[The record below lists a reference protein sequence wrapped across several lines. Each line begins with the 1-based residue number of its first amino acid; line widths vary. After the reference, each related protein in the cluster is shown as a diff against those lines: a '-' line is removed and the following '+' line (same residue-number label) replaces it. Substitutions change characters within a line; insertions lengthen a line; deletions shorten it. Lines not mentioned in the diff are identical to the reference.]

1 MRATPH
7 NEVYKILGLG
17 YSEPNLKKMKIALPL
32 FCFFFLS
39 AVLFGQMFSR
49 GRIEPDEDS
58 RVNRALALR
67 EERNRDVATDF
78 SRTENDDF
86 PTAKRGTFIGIS
98 EDRPPAIARP
108 VDSKQ
113 IFAFQEQAEST
124 ATFAID
130 IAEII
135 TYLRDHNLLDNRDNY
150 NESINNFFDQKFKTL
165 EVLDE
170 DQKAD
175 LKREQAG
182 IMADDLA
189 RKGESV
195 FSSNS
200 LVRRNTL
207 TISLM
212 KRSWDNT
219 ATRIK
224 SRSEALLGALQA
236 VAHSELLNV
245 RRTPTATAQG
255 DGFSISRMKAVRE
268 NEHASTEESILSQTI
283 ITAAKSGLEKN
294 RLAFEQLASNGSFQE
309 EARDWHEV
317 MRKRDAEFLLEES
330 ISNQAAE
337 AKAKENKEFLHQKI
351 KELEEIQE
359 GGRSEF
365 LEDDSIMERLNEMI
379 EVLQKRSDAYQ
390 QLEEIYKGMSSEERI
405 SLLQL
410 LKPEQASSSI
420 SDQRIILGTHGRV
433 RIEEAPANLEDVDNQ
448 DARTGIMLASLEI
461 LERFG
466 PYALHRFNN
475 FFHTEM
481 VDHAPLAVEK
491 LKEFVTIEEGKERE
505 RTAGF
510 KSLFLSKDSQGI
522 KVLNKIYQESQSL
535 GYKGSEQE
543 KTDQDALICLDGSQV
558 NFNPFAARFSKK
570 YLVEEAKMP
579 HGAVL
584 AIEEALRNG
593 EIEFAKSMTALKRH
607 DVANYFFTHFNDAK
621 KRLTVSEL
629 VSFFKLESEKQERWP
644 DRLYYGC
651 FSKLYDKLP
660 EQYQINRQGWSIFQ
674 AIVSAVKGQPVVT
687 QLGKEV
693 GLPLWNTDISTAISV
708 VMTWGTTW
716 LGDETRPSRKPPVIN
731 EENIEEGSSRRNYDL
746 REAADEFSDNMVLME
761 LHHLM
766 NRGDVKPA
774 FEKRKKFVTDW
785 LARRPDIGELN
796 ISAEEKEI
804 DAAFPKLGED
814 IEDSITAAHQK
825 IESQGKEI
833 SHSHYFSQEE
843 ATALQASF
851 KEREAEFLSLEARL
865 PQGLQGMEEIWH
877 SLKTSSDF
885 FSEQAAEI
893 KAKAEGGEKAQKNE
907 VDLQDLTQRLT
918 QIQDAYEQLA
928 DAYLLK
934 YKLQKREQDK
944 LENQKQQIVIQRPPF
959 FKEMDEL
966 LQADPSNTVDPNSP
980 VNVSIRHATTA
991 EAQEKTLALI
1001 QVFIENGYG
1010 LDAVRRFNESF
1021 PLRAAERFIKVQE
1034 LRDFIAQEKESLQQ
1048 KGINTRSIYLPSH
1061 YSETDLYHAP
1071 DTENDK
1077 VIRSSGR
1084 QSFYNSFLSKELPED
1099 YLIDERSTAEEGVK
1113 HALELLVRMDF
1124 FKKVNPVN
1132 QQEILWSYEKQF
1144 QSKAKKPLTVAAFKN
1159 FIEKE
1164 KNKSQQWSSRLYYA
1178 VRNPSVIRVLCSTVM
1193 SALSGYRY
1201 QPGFEALQ
1209 WEDKFEVTYATDIGY
1224 ERYGNYREQ
1233 ESYEKHIVEM
1243 IKQMTAAREESLP
1256 TDDAYFQL
1264 QQIESDLKNA
1274 SGKNYIAWRAAVD
1287 EYAEKADKIRQL
1299 KEAINSSSVE
1309 KAFDQLEQAQQ
1320 SITQLSDDFKESPI
1334 FSKKD
1339 LARIQKSVANFKE
1352 KFLLQQARSA
1362 YDEGEVE
1369 MTQFMAANNARLFQ
1383 QQAPEIEVKIAAA
1396 TGEIGL
1402 LEKKSDAILLAAG
1415 LRQLHE
1421 GYGQLANAYAS
1432 VLLPDPFK
1440 KKEKGAEDLA
1450 QQSFHL
1456 NPNEREFLNEGKD
1469 DDVISS
1475 TRDAKIMLKDK
1486 PEGVLSEKEKQAYRR
1501 GINLVELSLQH
1512 CYDDEVIRQFQK
1524 RFQIKRMQ
1532 GNPLQLGELRKF
1544 LESLEK
1550 QGIKKFFYLAP
1561 AHSLEQLLNTSYKN
1575 VGGVIKARRL
1585 NSVDPI
1591 DEIQGGRTKTLSELE
1606 KINWYQGLTGLEKN
1620 RVLETFKERY
1630 IKPQVVLIPWKKW
1643 IGLRDPEHLEPLT
1656 VDAFRTFVDEQKQIS
1671 ANWSIYYKILDT
1683 PAAAVAIWNVV
1694 TGGLVL
1700 ARINNDIVRCHS
1712 TIPLTTHFF
1721 GITLPQHALYVPC
1734 LALLPT
1740 PFHLLPSFF
1749 IAYASNYGGEQFNKE
1764 RQLPLTGVSQQ
1775 ANLYRLKQAQL
1786 RERYESVSLN
1796 IK

>member
-1 MRATPH
+1 M
-7 NEVYKILGLG
+7 
-17 YSEPNLKKMKIALPL
+17 
-32 FCFFFLS
+32 
-39 AVLFGQMFSR
+39 FGQMFSR
-49 GRIEPDEDS
+49 GRIESDEDS
-58 RVNRALALR
+58 RVNRASALR
-67 EERNRDVATDF
+67 EERNRDATAD
-78 SRTENDDF
+78 SSTTETDDF
-86 PTAKRGTFIGIS
+86 GPLQREPFVGIS
-98 EDRPPAIARP
+98 EYQPLAIARP

-113 IFAFQEQAEST
+113 TFAFQEQAESKQQDQKT
-124 ATFAID
+124 AAVAINL
-130 IAEII
+130 AELIR
-135 TYLRDHNLLDNRDNY
+135 YLREKGLLDNPEKYD
-150 NESINNFFDQKFKTL
+150 ESINSFFNQKVEAL
-165 EVLDE
+165 ELFDE
-170 DQKAD
+170 DQKAN
-175 LKREQAG
+175 LKTQQAA
-182 IMADDLA
+182 IMANDLES
-189 RKGESV
+189 RGEDVLFAS
-195 FSSNS
+195 S
-200 LVRRNTL
+200 LVRLNTL
-207 TISLM
+207 SLLE
-212 KRSWDNT
+212 RGLDNT
-219 ATRIK
+219 AARIK
-224 SRSEALLGALQA
+224 SHSEKHAALLKALQE
-236 VAHSELLNV
+236 VARSASSSL
-245 RRTPTATAQG
+245 RRTPTATAQE
-255 DGFSISRMKAVRE
+255 DKFPISRMEAVRE
-268 NEHASTEESILSQTI
+268 NEHASTQESILSQTI

-294 RLAFEQLASNGSFQE
+294 RLACEELASNGSFQE
-309 EARDWHEV
+309 EARDLLNVIQKKH
-317 MRKRDAEFLLEES
+317 AEFLLEES

-337 AKAKENKEFLHQKI
+337 AKAKENKEFFDQKI
-351 KELEEIQE
+351 KELEEIQA
-359 GGRSEF
+359 GGRSEV
-365 LEDDSIMERLNEMI
+365 LENDSIMERLNEMI

-433 RIEEAPANLEDVDNQ
+433 RIEEAPANLEDMDGQ

-461 LERFG
+461 SERFG

-481 VDHAPLAVEK
+481 VDHAPIAVEK
-491 LKEFVTIEEGKERE
+491 LKKIVTSEEKRE
-505 RTAGF
+505 LTRTSDF
-510 KSLFLSKDSQGI
+510 KSLFLTKDLNGI
-522 KVLNKIYQESQSL
+522 EVLNRIHQQSL
-535 GYKGSEQE
+535 DLSYKDSEQE

-570 YLVEEAKMP
+570 YLVEESKMT

-629 VSFFKLESEKQERWP
+629 VSFFKLESEKQERWS
-644 DRLYYGC
+644 DRLYYGS

-674 AIVSAVKGQPVVT
+674 AIVSALKGQPVVT
-687 QLGKEV
+687 QLGNEV
-693 GLPLWNTDISTAISV
+693 GLPLWNTDISTAISLG
-708 VMTWGTTW
+708 MTWGTTW
-716 LGDETRPSRKPPVIN
+716 LGDETRPSRKPPVVN
-731 EENIEEGSSRRNYDL
+731 KENIEEGSSRRNYDL
-746 REAADEFSDNMVLME
+746 REAADEFSDNSVLMG
-761 LHHLM
+761 LHHLV
-766 NRGDVKPA
+766 NGSDVKTA

-785 LARRPDIGELN
+785 LERRPDIEELN

-814 IEDSITAAHQK
+814 IENSITAAHQK

-833 SHSHYFSQEE
+833 SPSHYFSREE
-843 ATALQASF
+843 AAALQASF
-851 KEREAEFLSLEARL
+851 KERQAEFLSVEARL

-893 KAKAEGGEKAQKNE
+893 KAKAEGGAKAQKNM
-907 VDLQDLTQRLT
+907 DKLDALAKHLTL
-918 QIQDAYEQLA
+918 IQNAYDQLA

-934 YKLQKREQDK
+934 YQLQKRMQEN
-944 LENQKQQIVIQRPPF
+944 LENKKEKIVVQRPLF
-959 FKEMDEL
+959 FEEIEKL
-966 LQADPSNTVDPNSP
+966 LQAAPSSEVDPGDS
-980 VNVSIRHATTA
+980 VNLSIRHTTTTA

-1021 PLRAAERFIKVQE
+1021 SLRAAERFITVQE
-1034 LRDFIAQEKESLQQ
+1034 RSDFIAKEKE
-1048 KGINTRSIYLPSH
+1048 INATSIYLPLH
-1061 YSETDLYHAP
+1061 YSEYDLYHAP

-1099 YLIDERSTAEEGVK
+1099 YLVDEQRTAEEGVK

-1144 QSKAKKPLTVAAFKN
+1144 QGEGKKPLTVGAFKK
-1159 FIEKE
+1159 FVEEE
-1164 KNKSQQWSSRLYYA
+1164 KNKSQQWNSRLYYA
-1178 VRNPSVIRVLCSTVM
+1178 VRNPSVIRVLCSTLM

-1209 WEDKFEVTYATDIGY
+1209 WEDKFGVTYATDIGY

-1233 ESYEKHIVEM
+1233 ESYERHIVEM

-1287 EYAEKADKIRQL
+1287 KYAEKAEKIKNL
-1299 KEAINSSSVE
+1299 KTAINSSSLE
-1309 KAFDQLEQAQQ
+1309 NAFNQLEQAQQ
-1320 SITQLSDDFKESPI
+1320 SITQLSNKFEESPI

-1369 MTQFMAANNARLFQ
+1369 MTQFMAANNAMLFK
-1383 QQAPEIEVKIAAA
+1383 QQASQIEAKVAAA
-1396 TGEIGL
+1396 AGEMRL
-1402 LEKKSDAILLAAG
+1402 LERENNTILLANCAALNQLTAG
-1415 LRQLHE
+1415 LRELKE
-1421 GYGQLANAYAS
+1421 GYDELANAYAS
-1432 VLLPDPFK
+1432 VLLP
-1440 KKEKGAEDLA
+1440 G
-1450 QQSFHL
+1450 QSKDKDHTQHSFLL
-1456 NPNEREFLNEGKD
+1456 NLNERKLLDDVKD

-1475 TRDAKIMLKDK
+1475 TWDAKLVMKAK
-1486 PEGVLSEKEKQAYRR
+1486 PEGVLSEKEKEVYQSA
-1501 GINLVELSLQH
+1501 INLVKLSLQH
-1512 CYDDEVIRQFQK
+1512 CYNDEVIQQFER
-1524 RFQIKRMQ
+1524 RFQMKRQQ
-1532 GNPLQLGELRKF
+1532 GNPLQRKELLDF
-1544 LESLEK
+1544 LEPLKESRIEES
-1550 QGIKKFFYLAP
+1550 FYLAP
-1561 AHSLEQLLNTSYKN
+1561 GHSLEQLLNASYKN
-1575 VGGVIKARRL
+1575 AGGVIKARRL

-1591 DEIQGGRTKTLSELE
+1591 DEIQEGRTKTLAELE
-1606 KINWYQGLTGLEKN
+1606 KMNWYQGLTGLEKN

-1643 IGLRDPEHLEPLT
+1643 ISFRDPEQLEPLT
-1656 VDAFRTFVDEQKQIS
+1656 VDAFRTFIDGQKQIS

-1683 PAAAVAIWNVV
+1683 PAAAVATWNIV
-1694 TGGLVL
+1694 TGGLIL

-1712 TIPLTTHFF
+1712 TIALTTHFF
-1721 GITLPQHALYVPC
+1721 GITFPQYVLHLPC
-1734 LALLPT
+1734 LALLPP

-1764 RQLPLTGVSQQ
+1764 RQLSLTGISEQ

-1786 RERYESVSLN
+1786 RERYKSVTLN
-1796 IK
+1796 MK